1 MREYGRSVDGQV
13 ILAPGGWKVLPE
25 GEAVPALHREAKEDG
40 TWCSPR
46 RCRSTMTPLFAS
58 VSGYVRAIAVP
69 ESYSIIPARATDF
82 VTDQFA
88 SEFGRTL
95 LRVTYF
101 QRLENAGVK
110 KALVWTGSEW
120 KCATRRSWAAV
131 KSIEEHPAFAGEMH
145 PAAV

>member
-1 MREYGRSVDGQV
+1 MREYGRCADGRE
-13 ILAPGGWKVLPE
+13 ILAPSGWKLLPE
-25 GEAVPALHREAKEDG
+25 GEAVPSFHREAKEDG

-46 RCRSTMTPLFAS
+46 RCRSTMTPLFAC
-58 VSGYVRAIAVP
+58 VSGYVRAFAVP
-69 ESYSIIPARATDF
+69 EAYSIIPAGATDF

-101 QRLENAGVK
+101 QRLGNAGVE

-120 KCATRRSWAAV
+120 KCATRRSWAGV
-131 KSIEEHPAFAGEMH
+131 KSIDEHRAFAGEMH